1 MSKRTNDN
9 LSISDVLKEFV
20 DTNNLQKGL
29 DKVNVKVVWENMM
42 GQGVSRYTSDI
53 KLQGNTLF
61 VKFSSSVLREELSY
75 GKTKIIDM
83 LNKELGRAI
92 IQDIIFA

>member
-29 DKVNVKVVWENMM
+29 DKVNVKVAWETMM

-53 KLQGNTLF
+53 KLQGTTLF

-75 GKTKIIDM
+75 GKIKIIDM

-92 IQDIIFA
+92 IQDIVFA

>member
-29 DKVNVKVVWENMM
+29 DKVNVKVAWENMM

-53 KLQGNTLF
+53 KLQGTTLF
-61 VKFSSSVLREELSY
+61 VKFSSSVLLRRIKLWQ
-75 GKTKIIDM
+75 
-83 LNKELGRAI
+83 NKNHRHA
-92 IQDIIFA
+92 

>member
-29 DKVNVKVVWENMM
+29 DKVNVKVAW
-42 GQGVSRYTSDI
+42 GT
-53 KLQGNTLF
+53 
-61 VKFSSSVLREELSY
+61 
-75 GKTKIIDM
+75 
-83 LNKELGRAI
+83 
-92 IQDIIFA
+92 

>member
-29 DKVNVKVVWENMM
+29 DKVNVKVAWENMM
-42 GQGVSRYTSDI
+42 GQGVSRYI
-53 KLQGNTLF
+53 Q
-61 VKFSSSVLREELSY
+61 
-75 GKTKIIDM
+75 I
-83 LNKELGRAI
+83 LNYKALP
-92 IQDIIFA
+92 FL